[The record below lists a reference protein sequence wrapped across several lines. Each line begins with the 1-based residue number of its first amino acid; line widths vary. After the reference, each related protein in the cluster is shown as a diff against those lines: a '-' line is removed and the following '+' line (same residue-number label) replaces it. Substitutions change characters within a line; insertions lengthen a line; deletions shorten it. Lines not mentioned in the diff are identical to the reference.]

1 MKIVN
6 LIGSLGIGGI
16 QVYLLNLS
24 RFDKKN
30 GISRRI
36 ITLHNND
43 GALRNQF
50 LDNDVKIDSC
60 PVIPIDRG
68 WRPYFLWKRIRN
80 FGSIFFIFKLLLK
93 LKKISPDIII
103 IEEPVKLITQVW
115 VAKFL
120 NIPIIWVIHSERAL
134 VKGKNIFK
142 WSYIFFL
149 KHHLNIISDS
159 KYVLYKNIGYLK
171 NNKHIKLDKFPI
183 IHATTD
189 LTKFLSLK
197 INYRSMITSDN
208 NTYIQFGTVG
218 RLNWSKGFD
227 HLIIALGK
235 IKKKTSNFHLK
246 IAGEGPLRNTL
257 QNLIQKNQL
266 ESNVKILGEI
276 NHNEVSE
283 FLSGLNIYI
292 QPSISEGSPV
302 TLKEAMASGLPILA
316 SDAGGIPEIIEN
328 NITGFIFQKG
338 NVKKLTTSLLK
349 IMKLDHKKKKKI
361 GLMARNRAKEMYGI
375 DLTSKKLVNI
385 YKKILNER

>member
-6 LIGSLGIGGI
+6 LVGSLGIGGI
-16 QVYLLNLS
+16 QVYLLHLS

-43 GALRNQF
+43 GELRNQF
-50 LDNDVKIDSC
+50 LDNGVKIDFC

-80 FGSIFFIFKLLLK
+80 FGSLFFIFKLLLK

-103 IEEPVKLITQVW
+103 IEEPVKLITQIW

-120 NIPIIWVIHSERAL
+120 NIPIIWVIHAERAL
-134 VKGKNIFK
+134 VKGKNFFK
-142 WSYIFFL
+142 WSYIYFL
-149 KHHLNIISDS
+149 KDHLNIISDS
-159 KYVLYKNIGYLK
+159 KYVLYKNIGHLK
-171 NNKHIKLDKFPI
+171 SNKRINFDKFPI

-189 LTKFLSLK
+189 LTNFLSLK
-197 INYRSMITSDN
+197 INYHSMMGSDN
-208 NTYIQFGTVG
+208 KTYVQFGTVG

-227 HLIIALGK
+227 HLIIALGE

-246 IAGEGPLRNTL
+246 IAGEGPFKNTL

-283 FLSGLNIYI
+283 FLNDLNIYI

-302 TLKEAMASGLPILA
+302 TLKEAMASGLPIIA

-328 NITGFIFQKG
+328 NTTGFIFQKG
-338 NVKKLTTSLLK
+338 NIKELAKCILK
-349 IMKLDHKKKKKI
+349 IMKLDHKEKKKI
-361 GLMARNRAKEMYGI
+361 GLMARKKAREMYGI
-375 DLTSKKLVNI
+375 ELTSKKLATI
-385 YKKILNER
+385 YKKILNEK